1 LIGDRKAVGGNHVK
15 MVEKRLKIDGK
26 TCENDKEKMLGK
38 IRKSLRKKRAVGLKK
53 REEFKGGEQVDLQ
66 VAWSASDLIFK

>member
-26 TCENDKEKMLGK
+26 TCENDKEKLLK
-38 IRKSLRKKRAVGLKK
+38 IRKSLRKKRAVGLNKHERK
-53 REEFKGGEQVDLQ
+53 NN
-66 VAWSASDLIFK
+66 